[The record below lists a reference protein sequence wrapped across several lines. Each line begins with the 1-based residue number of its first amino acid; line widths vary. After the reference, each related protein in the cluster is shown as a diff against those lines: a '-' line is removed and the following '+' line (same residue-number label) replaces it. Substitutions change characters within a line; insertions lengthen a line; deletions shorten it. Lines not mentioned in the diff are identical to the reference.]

1 MRPRYLEIEGLQS
14 FKEKQ
19 CVDFD
24 VLGETGLFGI
34 FGPTGS
40 GKSTVLDAITLALY
54 GNVQR
59 ALRGTH
65 GIINVDSDSVR
76 VSFTF
81 DLLKAS
87 KRKTYRTERV
97 YKRKKGSEMS
107 AEAKVARL
115 FEISDGEEKILADKP
130 SEVTE
135 KVEDLIGLKLDDF
148 VHSVV
153 LPQNRFQEFLLMD
166 KAKKRDMLERIFYL
180 EEYGRQLA
188 DKVSRKIADVKGILS
203 YIEGEMSGLGDIS
216 EKALIEAESSM
227 KEARERKEKLDMEL
241 KLLEHKYN
249 EAKEVWELVNELKFV
264 SEKEE
269 EHLKLSE
276 DIASKKKLY
285 DASVRAEGIVDL
297 VEKYRDTAQKLQK
310 TNTELE
316 SVELQLKQLNEQL
329 ALAKEAYDKVCNE
342 LEEERPRLIERK
354 TRLNEAM
361 VVRREC
367 EELENRLKKIR
378 GEYIE
383 VREKIKQKDEEIRR
397 KKEEIVNAEKSEE
410 DCSKKI
416 EELKVDVDY
425 RNEVLAGARLEDDIE
440 NIRNEINKMMSA
452 YSGTELKVKRL
463 EESQSELEQQKSKT
477 RERLDHLKTLLSEH
491 EKSKP
496 SDRKEILEGISVYH
510 ALKATLDTLKIKKT
524 EIDIAEERKRDTV
537 NSIEQCKQRNM
548 ELAGQKKELEN
559 KLAEMKRQGEELRK
573 QYEANM
579 AYILSKSLAENE
591 PCPVCGSLHH
601 PRPASMQDGSGFH
614 WIEQKLNEQQ
624 KLIEGTQSEYN
635 ALENN
640 IIKLEEQIKGLESQL
655 LKIEEEIGLKQKEF
669 CNSLAVFPEEMRAAE
684 LEEISLKLA
693 EMQSENEKKQEM
705 ADKWDKETEKL
716 REDITAVTEQL
727 SKLTADENGIK
738 SELKAVAENL
748 KEAEKAIEEAKSKLS
763 EKLGLYNTYTQKYN
777 IRDFKAEIK
786 RLEENERKT
795 AKLLKQKEEQQSVI
809 KNMREALEKMTEG
822 RRMLAERFAEI
833 DSDGRNLRAQLDEKL
848 KKISDLSENIDID
861 TGLKAVEERLNS
873 LMEKHKQAYEHLKNL
888 ENTFNSA
895 ESMRRT
901 LENQREIYRAGLE
914 NENQRLQSALN
925 EKGFSGME
933 EVEKALLSKE
943 EQEVL
948 NNDIKNYEKVL
959 VNLEAH
965 KSMIKGKLGDRSI
978 SEEEWQ
984 DINEKYQTACARKEE
999 YISDFERAKNN
1010 YKIVKCNFERWMELN
1025 KKYQEQKHKYDLLEH
1040 IQKLLKGNS
1049 FVEFVSEERLRYV
1062 AREASETLGTLTK
1075 YRYAIEIDTEN
1086 GFMIRDNANGGVL
1099 RPVSSLSGGETFLT
1113 SLSLAL
1119 ALSKQI
1125 QLKGQSPLEFFFLDE
1140 GFGTLDGNLLDVVLD
1155 SLGRLSSKER
1165 VIGLITHV
1173 PEIRNRITR
1182 RLIVTPHTADGKG
1195 SRLKMERA

>member
-1 MRPRYLEIEGLQS
+1 LRPRYLEIEGLQS

-40 GKSTVLDAITLALY
+40 GKSNVLDAITLALY

-59 ALRGTH
+59 ALRGTQ
-65 GIINVDSDSVR
+65 GIINVDCDSVR

-81 DLLKAS
+81 DLLKAN

-115 FEISDGEEKILADKP
+115 FEICDGEEKILADKP

-135 KVEDLIGLKLDDF
+135 KIEDLIGLKLDDF

-188 DKVSRKIADVKGILS
+188 DKVSKKIAEVRSKLS

-227 KEARERKEKLDMEL
+227 KEAKERKEKLDMEL
-241 KLLEHKYN
+241 TLLEHKYN
-249 EAKEVWELVNELKFV
+249 EAKEVWELVKELKFV
-264 SEKEE
+264 CEKED

-276 DIASKKKLY
+276 DIALKKRLY

-316 SVELQLKQLNEQL
+316 SVELQIKQLNEQL
-329 ALAKEAYDKVCNE
+329 MLAKESYDKACNE
-342 LEEERPRLIERK
+342 LEEERPRLIEKK
-354 TRLNEAM
+354 TRLNEAL
-361 VVRREC
+361 VVKREC
-367 EELENRLKKIR
+367 EDIENRLNKTR
-378 GEYIE
+378 REYIE
-383 VREKIKQKDEEIRR
+383 TREKIKQKEEEIRS
-397 KKEEIVNAEKSEE
+397 KKEEIEKAEKSEE
-410 DCSKKI
+410 DFSKNI
-416 EELKVDVDY
+416 EELKVDLDY
-425 RNEVLAGARLEDDIE
+425 RNEILAGVRLEDDVE
-440 NIRNEINKMMSA
+440 SMRNEISKMASV
-452 YSGTELKVKRL
+452 YNEIELKVKKL
-463 EESQSELEQQKSKT
+463 SEAQNQLAQQKSRT
-477 RERLDHLKTLLSEH
+477 QERLNHLRTLLSEH

-496 SDRKEILEGISVYH
+496 ADRKEILEGISVYH
-510 ALKATLDTLKIKKT
+510 TLKGALDTLKVKKSET
-524 EIDIAEERKRDTV
+524 DTAMARKKDIVR
-537 NSIEQCKQRNM
+537 SIEQHKQRNT
-548 ELAGQKKELEN
+548 ELSEQKKVLEN
-559 KLAEMKRQGEELRK
+559 KLADMKRQGEELRK

-579 AYILSKSLAENE
+579 AFILSKSLSENE

-601 PRPASMQDGSGFH
+601 PRPASMQDDSEFH
-614 WIEQKLNEQQ
+614 KIEQRLNEQQ
-624 KLIEGTQSEYN
+624 KLVEEAQLEYKG
-635 ALENN
+635 LENN
-640 IIKLEEQIKGLESQL
+640 IVKLEEQIKGLESQL
-655 LKIEEEIGLKQKEF
+655 LQIEEEISLKQKEYS
-669 CNSLAVFPEEMRAAE
+669 NTLAVFPEEMRSAE
-684 LEEISLKLA
+684 LEEINFKLTQ
-693 EMQSENEKKQEM
+693 MQSENDMKQKM
-705 ADKWDKETEKL
+705 ADKWDEETEKL
-716 REDITAVTEQL
+716 REDIFAVTEQL
-727 SKLTADENGIK
+727 SKLTAEENGIT
-738 SELKAVAENL
+738 SELKAVTENL
-748 KEAEKAIEEAKSKLS
+748 KETEKAIEEAKCKYN
-763 EKLGLYNTYTQKYN
+763 EKLGLYNTYTQKFN
-777 IRDFKAEIK
+777 ITDFKAEIK
-786 RLEENERKT
+786 RLEENERK
-795 AKLLKQKEEQQSVI
+795 AARLLKQKEEQQAIV
-809 KNMREALEKMTEG
+809 KTMRTALEKLAES
-822 RRMLAERFAEI
+822 RRALAERFAEI
-833 DSDGRNLRAQLDEKL
+833 DSDGRNLRMQLDEKL
-848 KKISDLSENIDID
+848 KKIGHLTENSDIN
-861 TGLKAVEERLNS
+861 TALKTVEEQLNS
-873 LMEKHKQAYEHLKNL
+873 LMAKHKQAYEVMKEL
-888 ENTFNSA
+888 ENTFNNT
-895 ESMRRT
+895 ESMRKT
-901 LENQREIYRAGLE
+901 LENQREIYSVSLE
-914 NENQRLQSALN
+914 KESQRLQHVLK
-925 EKGFSGME
+925 EKGFGGIE
-933 EVEKALLSKE
+933 EVENALLSKE
-943 EQEVL
+943 EQEKL
-948 NNDIKNYEKVL
+948 SSEIENYEKTL
-959 VNLEAH
+959 VNLKAH
-965 KSMIKGKLGDRSI
+965 KNMINAKLGERSI
-978 SEEEWQ
+978 TEEKWQ
-984 DINEKYQTACARKEE
+984 KINEKYQMACARKEE

-1010 YKIVKCNFERWMELN
+1010 YKIVKCNFERWIELN
-1025 KKYQEQKHKYDLLEH
+1025 KKFQEQKHKYDLLEH

-1062 AREASETLGTLTK
+1062 AREASETLGVLTK
-1075 YRYAIEIDTEN
+1075 YRYAIEIDAEN

-1140 GFGTLDGNLLDVVLD
+1140 GFGTLDGNLLDIVLD

-1182 RLIVTPHTADGKG
+1182 KLIVTPHTADGKG
-1195 SRLKMERA
+1195 SRLRMEKA